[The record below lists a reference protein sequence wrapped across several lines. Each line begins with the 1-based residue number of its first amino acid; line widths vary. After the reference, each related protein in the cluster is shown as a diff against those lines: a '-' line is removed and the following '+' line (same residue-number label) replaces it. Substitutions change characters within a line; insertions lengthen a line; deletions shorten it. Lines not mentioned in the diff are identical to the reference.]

1 VAPKRKRQ
9 PTSGGSVALVLAISL
24 AIAFNVFTLAVLY
37 TAIQNETALSENATQ
52 VLTGWGGGII
62 GILGAYIGYRL
73 GRTPDEDV
81 EESVRSP
88 GDTFRREE

>member
-1 VAPKRKRQ
+1 MARKRR
-9 PTSGGSVALVLAISL
+9 PTSGGSVALVLAVSL

-37 TAIQNETALSENATQ
+37 TAIQNQTALSENATQ

-73 GRTPDEDV
+73 GSTSSDDSEDPP
-81 EESVRSP
+81 S
-88 GDTFRREE
+88 DD

>member
-1 VAPKRKRQ
+1 MARKRH
-9 PTSGGSVALVLAISL
+9 PAFGGSVALVLAVSL

-37 TAIQNETALSENATQ
+37 TALENETALSENATQ

-73 GRTPDEDV
+73 GSTNDV
-81 EESVRSP
+81 EDPPEES
-88 GDTFRREE
+88 G

>member
-1 VAPKRKRQ
+1 M
-9 PTSGGSVALVLAISL
+9 LAVSL

-37 TAIQNETALSENATQ
+37 TAIDADTALSENATQ

-73 GRTPDEDV
+73 GSTPNEDE
-81 EESVRSP
+81 EESVRSAD
-88 GDTFRREE
+88 DTSPREES